1 MKKHKTILLPLGR
14 QFSIILVLFI
24 VCTAGITLYNTQD
37 CVRVQTD
44 FLSSSLDSYSSQ
56 LAKNTLE
63 AYYSIHLVIIVYSYL
78 LFCYTPFKK
87 QFWRIRNATLSCYT
101 Y

>member
-1 MKKHKTILLPLGR
+1 MKYQKIVNNKEINAYLKKGDANLGTMG
-14 QFSIILVLFI
+14 FTEV
-24 VCTAGITLYNTQD
+24 T
-37 CVRVQTD
+37 
-44 FLSSSLDSYSSQ
+44 
-56 LAKNTLE
+56 
-63 AYYSIHLVIIVYSYL
+63 YYSIHLVIIVYSYL